1 MIFDEL
7 RSQLFVVTKLSS
19 MSHAVIHEKIIHES
33 LHGNYEIKI
42 SCDWNYMARRR
53 PRVLPR
59 LSGIDLPGL
68 IMRQATA

>member
-1 MIFDEL
+1 
-7 RSQLFVVTKLSS
+7 

-33 LHGNYEIKI
+33 LHGNYDIKI

-53 PRVLPR
+53 QRVLPR